1 MAEILDGLRVLD
13 HELVPDGLT
22 SETLIATDEEV
33 ACTIQHALW
42 DVELLHQPTNENVE
56 IMGEENDEREST
68 EKKLSSKKALYE
80 AVNLIESFALFQSDD
95 LAKQLRKHTAQ
106 FNDVVASSSR
116 EDKSTVN
123 TFFKPI

>member
-1 MAEILDGLRVLD
+1 MPEILDGLRVLD

-56 IMGEENDEREST
+56 IMHEENDEREST
-68 EKKLSSKKALYE
+68 EKKLSSM
-80 AVNLIESFALFQSDD
+80 
-95 LAKQLRKHTAQ
+95 
-106 FNDVVASSSR
+106 
-116 EDKSTVN
+116 
-123 TFFKPI
+123 

>member
-33 ACTIQHALW
+33 ACTIQRALW

-56 IMGEENDEREST
+56 IMDGENDEREST

-106 FNDVVASSSR
+106 FNDVVASSSC
-116 EDKSTVN
+116 ENKSTIN